1 MKGNT
6 MTQSRAWILIGV
18 ALLAQASG
26 AVEPDTRLLAVQNTS
41 DSPVVIV
48 LHTPSDQELKKVT
61 VPVPAQ
67 SAVYNVPIPKVED
80 DQFAIAFSA
89 IRKEDRIEAASPRRV
104 IGYQK
109 LFTGSGANT
118 GENRSIPILVF
129 RGSSAPGSL
138 GLSSAMHS
146 PLFEDDAKRLLA
158 HVTKS
163 ANGVDFR
170 KRGRA
175 EQ

>member
-1 MKGNT
+1 MIHT
-6 MTQSRAWILIGV
+6 RAWILIGV
-18 ALLAQASG
+18 AMLAQASW
-26 AVEPDTRLLAVQNTS
+26 AVEPESRLLAVQNTS
-41 DSPVVIV
+41 DYPVVVV
-48 LHTPSDQELKKVT
+48 LHTPSDQKWKDVT

-89 IRKEDRIEAASPRRV
+89 IRQVDRLEPASPRRV

-109 LFTGSGANT
+109 LFIGRGANA

-129 RGSSAPGSL
+129 RGSSDPGRFGSN
-138 GLSSAMHS
+138 AMHA

-158 HVTKS
+158 QMTKS
-163 ANGVDFR
+163 PNGIDFR
-170 KRGRA
+170 KSGRA
-175 EQ
+175 QP